1 MILFKNNSVII
12 TIACGIGWTIVNSVP
27 FYLKKNYAIGL
38 NLLRFDG
45 IIISKSERH
54 LKGWKRT
61 KRQ

>member
-1 MILFKNNSVII
+1 MPYYYFTII
-12 TIACGIGWTIVNSVP
+12 VTIACDRGWTIVNSVSV
-27 FYLKKNYAIGL
+27 YLRKNYVIGL

-54 LKGWKRT
+54 LKGWKRK

>member
-1 MILFKNNSVII
+1 MQKIRENNWNHY
-12 TIACGIGWTIVNSVP
+12 GHWMKKLLQPG
-27 FYLKKNYAIGL
+27 LRKNYVIGL
-38 NLLRFDG
+38 NLLQFDG

>member
-1 MILFKNNSVII
+1 MPYYYFTII
-12 TIACGIGWTIVNSVP
+12 VTIACDSGWTIVNSVSV
-27 FYLKKNYAIGL
+27 YLRKNYVIGL
-38 NLLRFDG
+38 NLLRFDD

>member
-1 MILFKNNSVII
+1 MSYF
-12 TIACGIGWTIVNSVP
+12 TISMVYDGGGTIVNSVP
-27 FYLKKNYAIGL
+27 FCLRKNYVIGL
-38 NLLRFDG
+38 NLLRFDD

>member
-1 MILFKNNSVII
+1 MPYYYFTII
-12 TIACGIGWTIVNSVP
+12 VTIACDRGWTIVNSVSV
-27 FYLKKNYAIGL
+27 YLRKNYVIGL